1 MSPTDAQ
8 RKRDRH
14 VAFYIGVVTVL
25 AAFTTGALVYVEMAD
40 RTSSVNWIAF
50 GLFATLLFVGETKT
64 ALWMR
69 FGNGGEVTPGYAFA
83 YALALLGSPAGAVAV
98 MAHRHGLR
106 RHQEPQ
112 AAPQDHLQRRRH
124 LARALGRRTGTAR
137 VRHRR
142 RDHRS
147 RLDPIGV
154 GHRHPRRRHDGVR
167 HERRARGRRARAAHR
182 QRLPRH
188 DARGLRAEHDG
199 RRRARWHSHRC
210 SSSPSSSASSCSRCS
225 ASRRSSCSS
234 RLATRSSVPTRPT
247 TTR

>member
-1 MSPTDAQ
+1 
-8 RKRDRH
+8 
-14 VAFYIGVVTVL
+14 
-25 AAFTTGALVYVEMAD
+25 MAD

-98 MAHRHGLR
+98 MALATRLR

-112 AAPQDHLQRRRH
+112 AAPQDPLQRRRH
-124 LARALGRRTGTAR
+124 LARALGRRTGAAR

-147 RLDPIGV
+147 RLDPAGV

-199 RRRARWHSHRC
+199 RRRAPGARTAVRRRRRVQ
-210 SSSPSSSASSCSRCS
+210 PRSCSRCS